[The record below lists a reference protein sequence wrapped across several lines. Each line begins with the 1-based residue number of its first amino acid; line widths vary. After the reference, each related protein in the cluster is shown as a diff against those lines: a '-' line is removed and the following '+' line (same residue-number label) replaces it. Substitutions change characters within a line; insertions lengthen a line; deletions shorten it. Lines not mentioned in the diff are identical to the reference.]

1 MRNLASLAI
10 IVIATAAC
18 STTQQKQADAT
29 GSTKNAT
36 PVTSA
41 SVQLPGRS
49 TAATNVSVAGTPWKD
64 PNNILSQRSVYFPY
78 DNSSVGTDYQAP
90 LQAQG
95 KFLVQNHE
103 IKIRVE
109 GNCDERGSREYNMA
123 LGQRRAKEVKEVLEV
138 YGLNENRAETV
149 SYGEDKPTAVG
160 HDEASWAKNRRA
172 DIKYPGE

>member
-1 MRNLASLAI
+1 MRNIASLAI

-18 STTQQKQADAT
+18 STTQQKQVD
-29 GSTKNAT
+29 
-36 PVTSA
+36 TSG
-41 SVQLPGRS
+41 P
-49 TAATNVSVAGTPWKD
+49 ATNVAAVNSPSVVPTSRPAAAPTAPAVGTPWKD

-95 KFLVQNHE
+95 KFLVQNSN
-103 IKIRVE
+103 IKVRVE

-123 LGQRRAKEVKEVLEV
+123 LGQRRANEVKKVLAV
-138 YGLNENRAETV
+138 YGVNDGRAETI
-149 SYGEDKPTAVG
+149 SFGEDKPSSVG